1 MGAKTKDMK
10 KITYTTL
17 MLVSAFSVMFS
28 MFSCNDYET
37 YADKKKKEKNAIE
50 RFLTD
55 NDVCGPIKVISETQF
70 RTQDS
75 TTNVDNNE
83 YVLFE
88 EDGIYMQIISRGAG
102 KSFPEM
108 SKEFADSTV
117 NKVVLCRF
125 LEYNI
130 MTGDTTNTNYGIYTG
145 YVDYVNKMVV
155 KYSHL
160 SRSYSGTFTSGA
172 SIERDSYSSSASVP
186 KGWLKPL
193 NYIRLSR
200 SLEDVA
206 HVRVIV
212 PHNSGTNYASGQV
225 EPYYYDITYQLGL

>member
-1 MGAKTKDMK
+1 MK

-17 MLVSAFSVMFS
+17 MLVYAFSVMFS

-75 TTNVDNNE
+75 TTNVENNE

-117 NKVVLCRF
+117 NKVVLCRYQG
-125 LEYNI
+125 YNI
-130 MTGDTTNTNYGIYTG
+130 MSGDSTFHSYSYPGNA
-145 YVDYVNKMVV
+145 VDKMLV
-155 KYSHL
+155 KYSQL
-160 SRSYSGTFTSGA
+160 SRSYSGTFTSGIMKA
-172 SIERDSYSSSASVP
+172 YEGQTSVP
-186 KGWLKPL
+186 TGWLKPL
-193 NYIRLSR
+193 NYLRLSR
-200 SLEDVA
+200 NVEDAA
-206 HVRVIV
+206 HVRIIV
-212 PHNSGTNYASGQV
+212 PHNSGTTTSSGNV